1 MAATETLLWW
11 LLGAVVFPA
20 WLLSGAADYL
30 CHARTDIAHTS
41 GRHEAALHLLQLA
54 ELGFPLL
61 AFLFLEVDAL
71 VLALLLAGVVAHTLS
86 AWRDLRYTTH
96 RREITPAEQ
105 MAHGPLLVL
114 PWIALALIAV
124 LHWPVLQVLADPA
137 IASDWRPHLRRPMFP
152 APILA
157 TVLAAAAGLAVL
169 PGLWEFART
178 AAAAHSSSSS
188 ARSATKPR

>member
-1 MAATETLLWW
+1 MDATLMLRTAAWLFVLTALGGLTMAGIRFVSQRNPPVWLSMAHGFAAGAGATLLAYAVATAVVPGSAKAALALFVVAAGGGVLMALRFLWW

-96 RREITPAEQ
+96 
-105 MAHGPLLVL
+105 
-114 PWIALALIAV
+114 
-124 LHWPVLQVLADPA
+124 
-137 IASDWRPHLRRPMFP
+137 
-152 APILA
+152 
-157 TVLAAAAGLAVL
+157 
-169 PGLWEFART
+169 
-178 AAAAHSSSSS
+178 
-188 ARSATKPR
+188 